1 MSRRTSVQARRDVV
15 AWRRAVRV
23 PAGLSRL
30 ARGLSLPA
38 PAPRLLGWLLVVG
51 YLLQV
56 ALRLAISAGRD
67 GPTNFADETGYLA
80 NARVLAGGVAGE
92 LSLAGFYRGG
102 YSLLLLPAYWLGDGP
117 RAEYHAVLATNAL
130 LSGLVFPLLYV
141 LLGRVFRVPARSALA
156 AAFLSA
162 LYPPLVVTTQFA
174 WAESLLPVLVLLAA
188 ITLAAAVSAPRGRAT
203 AGWAVACGSCGGAL
217 LTTHGRTVPLVVV
230 LLTLLLTRAW
240 RRRDRVAT
248 AAGAV
253 AVAAVTVAGLALNNW
268 LSATSW
274 GEPRDDDLRRVLDNA
289 HDLGS
294 LPNVAALGLGQYWYL
309 FVATFGLVVLGLVQL
324 GRCLRPAGT
333 PVPRLPVRD
342 ARPAAAPQPAVGTP
356 ASRLPVRDARPDEA
370 AQPAVGTALRHPP
383 DLDVVGLD
391 APGARL
397 VSGFLLASG
406 VGLAVLVG
414 LFLRPPLRPDHVVY
428 GRYVEILVPPVLAL
442 GLVRLWTAP
451 PRRLLLEL
459 AVGALLA
466 SAAGV
471 VVAAYAGGLVGR
483 SPVNWYTVLALPPL
497 AQAREQIRPA
507 AGMLVALAGAG
518 TLLLLAWR
526 LRAGRLL
533 GALGL
538 AVVLVASSVALRVV
552 LVEARD
558 DAIYGSQPVA
568 LSAVPGLDAARE
580 VSYDVAA
587 YTPVGLYGYQW
598 QLDRAHFVLFDSR
611 RDPVPRTEWVI
622 AGLDWPQARQAGA
635 RRVWVHPAYRQA
647 LWRLP

>member
-1 MSRRTSVQARRDVV
+1 VSRRTSVQARQDEAAARH
-15 AWRRAVRV
+15 RAVSV

-30 ARGLSLPA
+30 AGALRQPS
-38 PAPRLLGWLLVVG
+38 PRMLGWLLLAG
-51 YLLQV
+51 YLLHV
-56 ALRLAISAGRD
+56 GLRLAISAGRD

-80 NARVLAGGVAGE
+80 NARVLSGGVAGE

-102 YSLLLLPAYWLGDGP
+102 YSLLLLPAYWLGHGP
-117 RAEYHAVLATNAL
+117 RAEYHGVLATNAL
-130 LSGLVFPLLYV
+130 LSGLVFPLLYA
-141 LLGRVFRVPARSALA
+141 LLGRAFLVPAGSALA
-156 AAFLSA
+156 AAFLAA

-188 ITLAAAVSAPRGRAT
+188 ITLAAAVTAERGRSAT
-203 AGWAVACGSCGGAL
+203 GWAVACGSCGGAL
-217 LTTHGRTVPLVVV
+217 LTTHGRTVPLVAV
-230 LLTLLLTRAW
+230 LLTLLLAHAW
-240 RRRDRVAT
+240 RRRDRVLA
-248 AAGAV
+248 AAGLV
-253 AVAAVTVAGLALNNW
+253 AAAAVTVAGLALNDW

-294 LPNVAALGLGQYWYL
+294 LPNVAALALGQYWYL
-309 FVATFGLVVLGLVQL
+309 FVATFGLVVLGAVQL
-324 GRCLRPAGT
+324 GRCLRPAGGRR
-333 PVPRLPVRD
+333 PRVLVLD
-342 ARPAAAPQPAVGTP
+342 AESDAA
-356 ASRLPVRDARPDEA
+356 
-370 AQPAVGTALRHPP
+370 
-383 DLDVVGLD
+383 GLD
-391 APGARL
+391 GPGARV
-397 VSGFLLASG
+397 VSWFLLASG
-406 VGLAVLVG
+406 IGLAVLVG
-414 LFLRPPLRPDHVVY
+414 LFLRPPLRPDHLVY

-442 GLVRLWTAP
+442 GLLRLWTAP
-451 PRRLLLEL
+451 PRRLTLEL
-459 AVGALLA
+459 AAGAVLA
-466 SAAGV
+466 AAAGV

-497 AQAREQIRPA
+497 AQAREHIRPA
-507 AGMLVALAGAG
+507 AAMSVALAGAG

-526 LRAGRLL
+526 LRGGRLL

-538 AVVLVASSVALRVV
+538 AIVLVTSSVALRVV

-568 LSAVPGLDAARE
+568 LSAVPGLGAAPE

-598 QLDRAHFVLFDSR
+598 QLDRARFVLFDSR
-611 RDPVPRTEWVI
+611 SDPVPRTEWVI